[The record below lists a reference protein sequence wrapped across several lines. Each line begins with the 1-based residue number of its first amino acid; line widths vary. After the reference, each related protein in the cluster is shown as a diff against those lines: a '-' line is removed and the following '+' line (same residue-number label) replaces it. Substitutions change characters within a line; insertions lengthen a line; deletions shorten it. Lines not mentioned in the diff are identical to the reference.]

1 MRGMRRTIAAVVL
14 WFLACSAQA
23 QQFDAVSIRPNN
35 SGEQSRSF
43 RVQPGQIMATNVT
56 LRHIIWNAYNITDF
70 LVVGGPDWAATE
82 RFDLT
87 AKSSSPTITPNEM
100 RAMLRS
106 ALADRFKLQARMVT
120 QERPIYTLV
129 RARPGGAP
137 GPRLVSTPGP
147 CDPSDPRRV
156 CGFSFSGSRL
166 ASPAVTMQRLAQE
179 LRGIVER
186 PVVDATALEGLYQ
199 ITLEW
204 SPDQQGDGPSLF
216 TALQEQLGLRLEPGR
231 GPVEVLLID
240 SAERPMEN

>member
-1 MRGMRRTIAAVVL
+1 MRGMRSLIAVVVL
-14 WFLACSAQA
+14 SLLAGSAQA

-35 SGEQSRSF
+35 SGEQARAF

-56 LRHIIWNAYNITDF
+56 LRHMIWNAYNITDF

-100 RAMLRS
+100 RAMLRT
-106 ALADRFKLQARMVT
+106 ALEDRFKLRARMVT

-129 RARPGGAP
+129 RARADRAP

-156 CGFSFSGSRL
+156 CGFSFTGSRL
-166 ASPAVTMQRLAQE
+166 SSRAVTVARLAAE

-186 PVVDATALEGLYQ
+186 PVVDATGLEGLYE

-216 TALQEQLGLRLEPGR
+216 TALQEQLGLRLESGR
-231 GPVEVLLID
+231 GPVEVLVID